1 MTTMEERFSRLEG
14 AYEQVDRRLGD
25 LTEAITRLDVK
36 IDALRSDVDAKF
48 DVLRNDMDAK
58 FDALRSEM
66 NAKFNT
72 LIIVMAT
79 GAVGITGALI
89 TIAFRI

>member
-1 MTTMEERFSRLEG
+1 MTTMEERASRLEG

-36 IDALRSDVDAKF
+36 IDALRSD
-48 DVLRNDMDAK
+48 MDAK
-58 FDALRSEM
+58 FDAARSEM
-66 NAKFNT
+66 SAKFNT

-89 TIAFRI
+89 TIAFRICRRSLS

>member
-1 MTTMEERFSRLEG
+1 MTTMEERVSRLEG

-25 LTEAITRLDVK
+25 LTETITRLDVK
-36 IDALRSDVDAKF
+36 IDALRSDV
-48 DVLRNDMDAK
+48 DAK

>member
-1 MTTMEERFSRLEG
+1 MATMEERVSRLEG
-14 AYEQVDRRLGD
+14 AYEQVDSRLGD
-25 LTEAITRLDVK
+25 LSETVTRL
-36 IDALRSDVDAKF
+36 DAKF
-48 DVLRNDMDAK
+48 DGLRNDMDSK
-58 FDALRSEM
+58 FDAFLSEM

>member
-1 MTTMEERFSRLEG
+1 MTTMEERASRLEG

-25 LTEAITRLDVK
+25 LTEVITRLDVK
-36 IDALRSDVDAKF
+36 IDALR
-48 DVLRNDMDAK
+48 NDMDAK
-58 FDALRSEM
+58 FDAVRSEM

-79 GAVGITGALI
+79 GAVGVTGALI

>member
-1 MTTMEERFSRLEG
+1 MTTMEERASRLEG
-14 AYEQVDRRLGD
+14 AYEQVDRRRGD

-36 IDALRSDVDAKF
+36 IDALR
-48 DVLRNDMDAK
+48 NDMDAK
-58 FDALRSEM
+58 FDAVRSEM
-66 NAKFNT
+66 SAKCNT

-79 GAVGITGALI
+79 GAVGVTGALI

>member
-1 MTTMEERFSRLEG
+1 MTTMEERVSRLEG

-36 IDALRSDVDAKF
+36 IDALRSGVDAK
-48 DVLRNDMDAK
+48 L
-58 FDALRSEM
+58 DALRSEM

>member
-1 MTTMEERFSRLEG
+1 MTTMEERVSRLEG

-48 DVLRNDMDAK
+48 DAV
-58 FDALRSEM
+58 RSEM
-66 NAKFNT
+66 SAKFNT

-89 TIAFRI
+89 TIAFRIYRRSLS